1 MLNIIKLI
9 NTKIPWR
16 RKWQPTP
23 VLLPRKFHGQ
33 RNLVGYSP
41 WGSKESEKTER
52 LHSSFID
59 PSLWLT
65 LNHYKKARY
74 LLFVTFKYQCKL
86 LSEL

>member
-1 MLNIIKLI
+1 M
-9 NTKIPWR
+9 
-16 RKWQPTP
+16 
-23 VLLPRKFHGQ
+23 
-33 RNLVGYSP
+33 GYSP